1 MCVCVMGPGGG
12 LCWILEGR
20 LVMAHGGP
28 EMDLAMGP
36 GAFGGRRCRIGMGE
50 AAGRLLEGLQWPGV
64 GDWGWLNRLQWLRN
78 GQGDVRA

>member
-1 MCVCVMGPGGG
+1 MCDGAWGRSVLDPGGEACDG
-12 LCWILEGR
+12 AWRARDGSCDGAWR
-20 LVMAHGGP
+20 LRWP
-28 EMDLAMGP
+28 EVPSQD
-36 GAFGGRRCRIGMGE
+36 GE